1 MGAKHRLLRA
11 VAAFSTALGVAA
23 CGPTAA
29 HGSPAGP
36 PDPPHASHASLPAS
50 PAAAQGSAPSCRT
63 RALRWSFTLL
73 QLPDAQLSAVN
84 RGKGRCVFGGF
95 PVVAVHNGKANA
107 VNGVGRGRPAAVT
120 LARGAGVTFDLRYT
134 PRGAKG
140 ASDLCV
146 SESEA
151 VVRAPHD
158 AVRTDVPITDP
169 RHRQARFR
177 ACGETM
183 QVTTRAA
190 AQNQ

>member
-1 MGAKHRLLRA
+1 MRAKHRLIGA
-11 VAAFSTALGVAA
+11 VAALTAGLGVAA

-29 HGSPAGP
+29 HGSPPGRPPAGP
-36 PDPPHASHASLPAS
+36 RVSLSSLPAT
-50 PAAAQGSAPSCRT
+50 PAVAHESLPNCRT
-63 RALRWSFTLL
+63 HALKWSFTLL
-73 QLPDAQLSAVN
+73 QLSDAQLSAVN
-84 RGKGRCVFGGF
+84 RSKGRCLFGGF

-120 LARGAGVTFDLRYT
+120 LPKGAGVTFDLRYT

-158 AVRTDVPITDP
+158 AVRTDVPITDA
-169 RHRQARFR
+169 RHRRAKFR

-183 QVTTRAA
+183 QLSRSVVQR
-190 AQNQ
+190 

>member
-1 MGAKHRLLRA
+1 MRAKHRLVGA
-11 VAAFSTALGVAA
+11 VVTLTAGVGVAA

-36 PDPPHASHASLPAS
+36 PAVPRASQSSLPTP
-50 PAAAQGSAPSCRT
+50 PAVAHQSLPNCRT
-63 RALRWSFTLL
+63 HALKWSFTLL
-73 QLPDAQLSAVN
+73 QLSDAQLSAVN
-84 RGKGRCVFGGF
+84 GGKGRCVFGGF

-107 VNGVGRGRPAAVT
+107 VNGVGRGRTAAVT
-120 LARGAGVTFDLRYT
+120 LSKGGGVTFDLRYT

-151 VVRAPHD
+151 VVGAPRD
-158 AVRTDVPITDP
+158 AVRADVPITDA
-169 RHRQARFR
+169 RHRKAKFR

-183 QVTTRAA
+183 QVSRSAL
-190 AQNQ
+190 QR